1 MVYYIME
8 KVDSFKDVY
17 RRLCMVGKI
26 ESRRAFLINFLYF
39 GVIVG
44 LYYFIVKYALGYI
57 FPFLFA
63 AALAVFLQK
72 PINKLKELMHI
83 KSHGPISFVMVL
95 LIVVIIVSLLCV
107 AGFLIYY
114 ELRDFFVFLFGQF
127 SSLNEMFET
136 IEKLAVDVVAKLPTA
151 IQDSATTL
159 VNKVFDKV
167 DAFGTGE
174 GSFDFSM
181 LSAPLSGAW
190 SVIKGMPSAVI
201 AFLVTIISCF
211 FMTADYEGVS
221 ALILSMIPEKKRA
234 KAVSAKH
241 TMTYGVGKMIRA
253 YATIMLITFGEM
265 FLGLYF
271 MKLIGVYTGGYI
283 AIIAFVTCVVDI
295 VPVFGTG
302 TVVIPWALYNL
313 FFGSPKLGVGL
324 LILYAVITVIRQ
336 IVEPKLVANQAGL
349 PAIVTI
355 MAMFVGT
362 KLFGTFGILILPFT
376 VIILKFMYDE
386 GIFGAKAAEKEA
398 AVSECSTEK
407 LEVEGEAE

>member
-1 MVYYIME
+1 MINKLE
-8 KVDSFKDVY
+8 N
-17 RRLCMVGKI
+17 RREFI
-26 ESRRAFLINFLYF
+26 INFVYF
-39 GVIVG
+39 GIIVG
-44 LYYFIVKYALGYI
+44 LYCFIVKFAFGYI

-72 PINKLKELMHI
+72 PINKLKNLLHI

-95 LIVVIIVSLLCV
+95 LIVVIIVSLLGV
-107 AGFLIYY
+107 AAVLIYF

-136 IEKLAVDVVAKLPTA
+136 LEKLCVDIVAKLPEA
-151 IQDSATTL
+151 IRDSASTIVTKAFAKL
-159 VNKVFDKV
+159 DG
-167 DAFGTGE
+167 FGTGE

-190 SVIKGMPSAVI
+190 SVIKGMPSAVL

-211 FMTADYEGVS
+211 FMTADYESVS
-221 ALILSMIPEKKRA
+221 ALILGMIPEKKRA
-234 KAVSAKH
+234 RVVSAKH
-241 TMTYGVGKMIRA
+241 TLTYGVGKMLRA

-271 MKLIGVYTGGYI
+271 MKLIGIYTGGYI

-295 VPVFGTG
+295 VPVLGTG

-324 LILYAVITVIRQ
+324 FVLYAVITVIRQ
-336 IVEPKLVANQAGL
+336 IIEPKLVANQAGL
-349 PAIVTI
+349 PAIVTV
-355 MAMFVGT
+355 MAMFVGA
-362 KLFGTFGILILPFT
+362 KLFGTFGIIILPFT

-386 GIFGAKAAEKEA
+386 GIFGSKAYEKFGDNKN
-398 AVSECSTEK
+398 SPG
-407 LEVEGEAE
+407 EVGVNKSNLSGEGGEENG

>member
-1 MVYYIME
+1 MA
-8 KVDSFKDVY
+8 S
-17 RRLCMVGKI
+17 KI
-26 ESRRAFLINFLYF
+26 ENRREFLINFLYF
-39 GVIVG
+39 GVIIG

-63 AALAVFLQK
+63 AALAIFLQK

-83 KSHGPISFVMVL
+83 KSHGPISFVIVL

-114 ELRDFFVFLFGQF
+114 ELRDFFVFLFGEF
-127 SSLNEMFET
+127 SSLNEMFDT
-136 IEKLAVDVVAKLPTA
+136 LEKLAIDIVTKLPAA
-151 IQDSATTL
+151 IQDSATAL
-159 VNKVFDKV
+159 VAKVFAKV

-174 GSFDFSM
+174 GSLDFSM

-190 SVIKGMPSAVI
+190 SVIKGMPSALI

-211 FMTADYEGVS
+211 FMTADYESVS
-221 ALILSMIPEKKRA
+221 SLILSMVPEKKRA
-234 KAVSAKH
+234 KVVSAKH
-241 TMTYGVGKMIRA
+241 TMTYGVGRMLRA
-253 YATIMLITFGEM
+253 YVTIMLITFGEM
-265 FLGLYF
+265 FLGLYL

-295 VPVFGTG
+295 VPVLGTG

-313 FFGSPKLGVGL
+313 FFGSPKLGIGL
-324 LILYAVITVIRQ
+324 LILYGVITVIRQ

-362 KLFGTFGILILPFT
+362 KLFGTFGIIILPFT
-376 VIILKFMYDE
+376 VIILKYMYDE

-398 AVSECSTEK
+398 ALAQGSTAS
-407 LEVEGEAE
+407 VDADGEAE

>member
-1 MVYYIME
+1 MINKLE
-8 KVDSFKDVY
+8 N
-17 RRLCMVGKI
+17 RREFI
-26 ESRRAFLINFLYF
+26 INFVYF
-39 GVIVG
+39 GIIVG
-44 LYYFIVKYALGYI
+44 LYCFIVKFAFGYI

-72 PINKLKELMHI
+72 PINKLKNLLHI

-95 LIVVIIVSLLCV
+95 LIVVIIVSLLGV
-107 AGFLIYY
+107 AAVLIYF

-136 IEKLAVDVVAKLPTA
+136 LEKLCVDIVAKLPEA
-151 IQDSATTL
+151 IRDSASTIVT
-159 VNKVFDKV
+159 K
-167 DAFGTGE
+167 AFAKLDGLGTGE

-190 SVIKGMPSAVI
+190 SVIKGMPSAVL

-211 FMTADYEGVS
+211 FMTADYESVS
-221 ALILSMIPEKKRA
+221 ALILGMIPEKKRA
-234 KAVSAKH
+234 RVVSAKH
-241 TMTYGVGKMIRA
+241 TLTYGVGKMLRA

-295 VPVFGTG
+295 VPVLGTG

-324 LILYAVITVIRQ
+324 FVLYAVITVIRQ
-336 IVEPKLVANQAGL
+336 IIEPKLVANQAGL
-349 PAIVTI
+349 PAIVTV
-355 MAMFVGT
+355 MAMFVGA
-362 KLFGTFGILILPFT
+362 KLFGTFGIIILPFT

-386 GIFGAKAAEKEA
+386 GIFGSKAYEKFGDNKNSPE
-398 AVSECSTEK
+398 
-407 LEVEGEAE
+407 EVGVNKSNLSGEGVEENG